1 MTVKKLE
8 PKIKRGSP
16 KGFAWPR
23 RQARTS
29 WNGTSSSFAHPT
41 FGGQN
46 PARVHALSRPAAPQ
60 FSAFHCRAAG
70 FPHRHVDA
78 IQRTALA
85 GLQTDGFGGAAG
97 SVWIR
102 EPGADTFFVGHRRGG
117 GGGQPPPPPGGFGGD
132 RGRGACRYSC

>member
-1 MTVKKLE
+1 MTVQQLD
-8 PKIKRGSP
+8 PKIKRASP
-16 KGFAWPR
+16 KGFACPR

-78 IQRTALA
+78 IHRTALA

-102 EPGADTFFVGHRRGG
+102 EPGADTFFGVHPRVCGG
-117 GGGQPPPPPGGFGGD
+117 APRKATPVWVVAE
-132 RGRGACRYSC
+132 RGAVVH

>member
-1 MTVKKLE
+1 MV
-8 PKIKRGSP
+8 
-16 KGFAWPR
+16 
-23 RQARTS
+23 
-29 WNGTSSSFAHPT
+29 TSSSLAHPT

-46 PARVHALSRPAAPQ
+46 PARVHALSRPAASQ

-78 IQRTALA
+78 IHRTALA

-102 EPGADTFFVGHRRGG
+102 EPGADTFFGVHRRGRWG
-117 GGGQPPPPPGGFGGD
+117 APPTASGGGFGWEGGQVSCAFP
-132 RGRGACRYSC
+132 GRRRAAAGFLIVASLFLFVFCWV